1 MASPTSPQARALL
14 RGPRI
19 IWRSSNCPDL
29 GLENAG
35 WELTRW
41 GPAAPGTT
49 PSLQP
54 GWLRLSPY
62 PLCSPKPPA
71 TLIQTCPSL
80 GAHPAPWD
88 TGQGEHCCVGLR
100 GFYGY
105 LVGLHPAF
113 SLSSQPCLTPAPFG
127 FSLLGAQAHL
137 CPVAGSSRAAAPAA
151 VTLAGVLQSWRP
163 SELISAGFSLGSSAP
178 FPALPDALVMPPR
191 GLRLHPCILILG
203 RRRWLL
209 PSDQQLGSLPHRS
222 GLELAAALAAECW
235 GHGEAGS
242 PSLTTSMCHGA
253 ARARPQPQP
262 APCVSA
268 LCATCPPQPA
278 GPSAPSSSRSP
289 RPACPVIKTSREP
302 HFITPIALSI
312 TRH

>member
-1 MASPTSPQARALL
+1 MAPAVPLPPLLPQTSCNADPNLPIFRGAPGPVGYRARRALL
-14 RGPRI
+14 CGAAWVLWLSRGPAPSFFPLLPALFNTSPL
-19 IWRSSNCPDL
+19 WLLPPGSS
-29 GLENAG
+29 
-35 WELTRW
+35 
-41 GPAAPGTT
+41 GT
-49 PSLQP
+49 
-54 GWLRLSPY
+54 
-62 PLCSPKPPA
+62 
-71 TLIQTCPSL
+71 
-80 GAHPAPWD
+80 
-88 TGQGEHCCVGLR
+88 
-100 GFYGY
+100 
-105 LVGLHPAF
+105 
-113 SLSSQPCLTPAPFG
+113 
-127 FSLLGAQAHL
+127 L

-163 SELISAGFSLGSSAP
+163 LELISAGFSLGSSAP

-222 GLELAAALAAECW
+222 GLERAAALASESW

-242 PSLTTSMCHGA
+242 PCLTMSMCHGA
-253 ARARPQPQP
+253 ARERPQPQP

-278 GPSAPSSSRSP
+278 GPSAPTSSRSP
-289 RPACPVIKTSREP
+289 RPACPVIKTRREP